1 MKPDMQSSIPIDI
14 DKIKSGDTVIFQD
27 REAIF
32 LRMLDEKKALVQLG
46 SIRIPIECEALSLPR
61 SRNKTE
67 IVSKLGYQIELAS
80 DSMAK
85 RMPVA
90 ELDVRGMRLSEAL
103 DALEHQIDAASLA
116 GISNFAIIHGT
127 GEGILSRGIH
137 EWLSMQS
144 SVADYYFARPEDGG
158 FGKTWIHLKE

>member
-1 MKPDMQSSIPIDI
+1 
-14 DKIKSGDTVIFQD
+14 
-27 REAIF
+27 
-32 LRMLDEKKALVQLG
+32 
-46 SIRIPIECEALSLPR
+46 
-61 SRNKTE
+61 
-67 IVSKLGYQIELAS
+67 
-80 DSMAK
+80 
-85 RMPVA
+85 

-116 GISNFAIIHGT
+116 GISSFAIIHGT

-137 EWLSMQS
+137 EWLSKQS